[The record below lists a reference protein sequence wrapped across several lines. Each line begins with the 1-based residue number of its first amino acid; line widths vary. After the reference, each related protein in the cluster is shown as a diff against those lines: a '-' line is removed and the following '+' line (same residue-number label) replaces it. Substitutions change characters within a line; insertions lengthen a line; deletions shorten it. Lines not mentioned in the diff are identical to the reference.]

1 MNVLKSVLIL
11 WLYAMKLLCYQPQQ
25 NFSIIWRCS
34 DFSKDTKVTL
44 LPAIDETD
52 VSSTSNRWV
61 FWLALKAI
69 SVSIRNPQLLKL
81 HTVCKMLTC
90 GRASD
95 NDPNSFYPA
104 AMIHFLSYV
113 QTLWSQMCL
122 KLKRHESRSRV
133 IWDKVWVVDR
143 SERGMCLNMIA
154 MHRINV
160 GTVKNKVD
168 K

>member
-11 WLYAMKLLCYQPQQ
+11 WLYAKKLLCYQPQ
-25 NFSIIWRCS
+25 NFSTIKRCS
-34 DFSKDTKVTL
+34 DFSKDTKGTL
-44 LPAIDETD
+44 LLAIDETD

-90 GRASD
+90 GRALT
-95 NDPNSFYPA
+95 
-104 AMIHFLSYV
+104 MIPIPSTLQQWYHFLSYV
-113 QTLWSQMCL
+113 QMLWSQKCL

-133 IWDKVWVVDR
+133 IWDKVWVVER
-143 SERGMCLNMIA
+143 SERGMCLNMTE
-154 MHRINV
+154 MHHIHV
-160 GTVKNKVD
+160 GTVKNEVD
-168 K
+168 Q